1 MAISIKVERPKK
13 LKVKIQ
19 QREQKPDAKIELAI
33 RSTLDG
39 NYLVSDHEDIDI
51 VLVPE
56 KRRILALAKDKP
68 DDRVYATQDRLFSF
82 LSKKGVIDPST
93 VQGGNIYGSMQAMV
107 PVVKN
112 ESINDTEALLFSLAK
127 FIEEE
132 EPYFRYIDTIEK
144 MEDDF
149 LLSPDPERSTEL
161 GAVPHSDMKGSMH
174 TGVRPY
180 GFQYNYSL
188 IRENESEE

>member
-1 MAISIKVERPKK
+1 MVIKIKVERPKK
-13 LKVKIQ
+13 LRVKIQ
-19 QREQKPDAKIELAI
+19 QREKKPDAKVELAI

-39 NYLVSDHEDIDI
+39 NYLVTDHEDIDI

-56 KRRILALAKDKP
+56 KRRVLALAKDKP
-68 DDRVYATQDRLFSF
+68 NDRVYATQDRLFDF
-82 LSKKGVIDPST
+82 LSKKGVVDPST
-93 VQGGNIYGSMQAMV
+93 VQGGNIYGSMQAAI
-107 PVVKN
+107 PAVKD
-112 ESINDTEALLFSLAK
+112 ESINDTEALLLSLTK

-132 EPYFRYIDTIEK
+132 EPYFRYADKMEK

-161 GAVPHSDMKGSMH
+161 GEVPHSDTKGSMH

-180 GFQYNYSL
+180 GFMYNYSL
-188 IRENESEE
+188 IRENESDE